1 MKQMTTI
8 WVPEATPMNSKPLMY
23 SVTKPEDI
31 GWKPIIV
38 DVDTLA
44 EWRNEPVKDK
54 LLLG

>member
-1 MKQMTTI
+1 MTTI
-8 WVPEATPMNSKPLMY
+8 WVPETTPLNSKPLMY

-31 GWKPIIV
+31 GWKPIII